1 VICKFLRFIEVAEGK
16 SRLAAPLRR
25 LKRPCRTMRVEERG
39 GMVFVCMKRGVEVEW
54 RKEESEKRK
63 ENRDED

>member
-39 GMVFVCMKRGVEVEW
+39 DMVFVCMKRGG
-54 RKEESEKRK
+54 
-63 ENRDED
+63 